1 MRTAQRRTLWAITL
15 ILGSVF
21 TLTDVPEVT
30 ASKLRAEVEEAVRD
44 MGIAAGK
51 QVQVTRSPVTGLV
64 IFLAAAEGFPI
75 PTGIDP
81 SAPSLEHALTFLQ
94 RFGAAFGLKREDI
107 QLVEVSGPDEVGMRY
122 VRLQQIHDGLP
133 VMPGELT
140 VHLRGAAVTA
150 VLARTLPDLENFST
164 VPTVSA
170 AEALEEAKNVRP
182 HGKRE
187 KLTDASL
194 SVPQLV
200 IYHRALLEERAGR
213 RPTLAWFIEAR
224 KPDVRE
230 LIVVDALRGKV
241 LLHFNQLEAAL
252 QRTVYDAKST
262 ASLPGTLCRVEGG
275 APSANSDCNFAYTYA
290 GDTYN
295 YFLTQHGRDSYDD
308 AGAPLI
314 STVDYCPS
322 ANQCPYQNS
331 YWDGEQMVYG
341 QGFPVAD
348 DVDAHELTHAVTQ
361 YSANLIYYKQ
371 SGALDES
378 FSDIFGET
386 IDLTNSGGTD
396 TAAVRWLLG
405 EDIPGI
411 GAIRN
416 MIDPTAFGDPGKVS
430 DRQYQ
435 CSSVI
440 DSGGVHTNSGVPNHA
455 YALMVD
461 GGSYNGFTITGIG
474 LTKAGKIQYRA
485 LTRYLVSGSKFLDD
499 YLALQQSCTD
509 LTGTADI
516 SASDCAAVKKAL
528 DAVQMSKTPCK

>member
-1 MRTAQRRTLWAITL
+1 MRIAPRRTLWAIAL

-21 TLTDVPEVT
+21 TLTDAPEAT

-44 MGIAAGK
+44 MGIVAGK
-51 QVQVTRSPVTGLV
+51 QVQVTRSPVTGLA
-64 IFLAAAEGFPI
+64 IFIAAEEGFPI

-81 SAPSLEHALTFLQ
+81 SASTLEHALIFLQ
-94 RFGAAFGLKREDI
+94 RFGAAFGLKREDV
-107 QLVEVSGPDEVGMRY
+107 QLVEVSGPDEVGLRY

-133 VMPGELT
+133 VIPGELT
-140 VHLRGAAVTA
+140 AHLQGAAVTA
-150 VLARTLPDLENFST
+150 VLARTLPDLENFPT

-170 AEALEEAKNVRP
+170 AEALDEAKNVRP
-182 HGKRE
+182 YGKRE

-200 IYHRALLEERAGR
+200 IYNRALLEERAGR
-213 RPTLAWFIEAR
+213 RPTLAWLIEAR
-224 KPDVRE
+224 KPEVRE
-230 LIVVDALRGKV
+230 FILVDALQRKV
-241 LLHFNQLEAAL
+241 LVHFNQLEAAL

-262 ASLPGTLCRVEGG
+262 ASLPGTLCHTEGG

-295 YFLTQHGRDSYDD
+295 YFLTRHGRDSYDD
-308 AGAPLI
+308 AGASFI
-314 STVDYCPS
+314 STVEYCPS
-322 ANQCPYQNS
+322 ANQCPYQNA

-341 QGFPVAD
+341 QGFSVAD

-361 YSANLIYYKQ
+361 YSANLHYYKQ
-371 SGALDES
+371 SGALNES

-386 IDLTNSGGTD
+386 IDLTNNGGTD

-405 EDIPGI
+405 EDIPSI

-416 MIDPTAFGDPGKVS
+416 MMDPTAFGDPGKVS

-435 CSSVI
+435 CSSVF

-485 LTRYLVSGSKFLDD
+485 LTQYLVSGSKFLDD